1 MIVTDR
7 IHGPGRCSIGIS
19 VFAIRKAYTKLLI
32 YLTGLWALWC
42 WEKKF
47 SKIGQSAV

>member
-32 YLTGLWALWC
+32 YLTILHVTRLWVSTRAA
-42 WEKKF
+42 
-47 SKIGQSAV
+47 S